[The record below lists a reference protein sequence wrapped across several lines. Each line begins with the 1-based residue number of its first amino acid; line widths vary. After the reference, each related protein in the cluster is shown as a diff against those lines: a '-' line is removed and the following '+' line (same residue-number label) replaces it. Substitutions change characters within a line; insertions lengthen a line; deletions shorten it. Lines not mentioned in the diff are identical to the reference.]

1 MQHFKPSEMTTEN
14 DLQAATEYKKTAKL
28 MGNQFEI
35 TVVSEEKEYATQQIE
50 TAIAEIQR
58 IERLLSTFREDSQTS
73 AINRM
78 AGVAPVKVDREV
90 FELITRAQRIS
101 GLTQGAFDLSYGAV
115 DKRLWNFDTHMTS
128 LPDKKTALARVKLI
142 NYRNI
147 ELDEASCSVFLRE
160 KGMRIGF
167 GGIGKGY
174 AADKAR
180 QLLIAQGVASGIVNA
195 SGDLTAW
202 GTQANG
208 EPWTVGIAHPDHAD
222 TPFSYL
228 KVSGMAMAT
237 SGNYEKFVLINGRKY
252 SHTINPRTGLP
263 VTGIKSVTVF
273 SPYAELSDA
282 MATPLSIMGIRASIE
297 LVNQVPELACILID
311 DNNHLY
317 SSNNIHLT

>member
-1 MQHFKPSEMTTEN
+1 MTTEN

-35 TVVSEEKEYATQQIE
+35 TVVSEEEEYATQQIE

-128 LPDKKTALARVKLI
+128 LPDKETALARVKLI
-142 NYRNI
+142 NYRII

>member
-1 MQHFKPSEMTTEN
+1 MTTEN

-35 TVVSEEKEYATQQIE
+35 TVVSEEEEYATQQIE

-128 LPDKKTALARVKLI
+128 LPDKETALARVKLI

>member
-1 MQHFKPSEMTTEN
+1 MITEN
-14 DLQAATEYKKTAKL
+14 DLHVSAEYKKTARL

-35 TVVSEEKEYATQQIE
+35 TVVSGEKEYAMQQIA

-58 IERLLSTFREDSQTS
+58 IESLLSTFREDSQTN

-90 FELITRAQRIS
+90 FELISRAQRIS
-101 GLTQGAFDLSYGAV
+101 GLTQGAFDLSYGSV

-128 LPDKKTALARVKLI
+128 LPDKETALARVKLI

-208 EPWTVGIAHPDHAD
+208 ESWTVGIAHPDHAA

-282 MATPLSIMGIRASIE
+282 MATPLSIMGVRASIE

-311 DNNHLY
+311 DDNHLY

>member
-1 MQHFKPSEMTTEN
+1 MTTEN

-35 TVVSEEKEYATQQIE
+35 TVVSEEEEYATQQIE

-128 LPDKKTALARVKLI
+128 LPDKETALARVKLI

-222 TPFSYL
+222 TTFSYL

>member
-1 MQHFKPSEMTTEN
+1 MTTEN
-14 DLQAATEYKKTAKL
+14 DLQAATEYNKTAKL

-35 TVVSEEKEYATQQIE
+35 TVVSEEEEYATQQIE

-128 LPDKKTALARVKLI
+128 LPDKETALARVKLI

>member
-1 MQHFKPSEMTTEN
+1 MTTEN

-35 TVVSEEKEYATQQIE
+35 TVVSEEEEYATQQIE

-101 GLTQGAFDLSYGAV
+101 GLTQGAFDLSYGAL

-128 LPDKKTALARVKLI
+128 LPDKETALARVKLI